1 MEALFLEREEELT
14 SLMAYL
20 DWERGWRSRVEFAKN
35 INWNYSVYSPAIAH
49 EAIGY
54 EVIKRKQNERERER
68 ERETKTPNLKDLS
81 QEEDADKEDGNPS
94 FNQPK
99 DVGQFNS
106 PFSWKR
112 VRRW

>member
-1 MEALFLEREEELT
+1 MKLSRENRMRET
-14 SLMAYL
+14 
-20 DWERGWRSRVEFAKN
+20 
-35 INWNYSVYSPAIAH
+35 
-49 EAIGY
+49 
-54 EVIKRKQNERERER
+54 ERERER

-106 PFSWKR
+106 PFS
-112 VRRW
+112 